1 MYCMY
6 KNIGN
11 TTEGIVGG
19 RGSAAYLHGNIG
31 NIHTYMEHRVSWSC
45 ICIFYHFFLSLKH
58 SFIFVVHSLWKFQ
71 FSILIN
77 ALCCVMAWIMYDMSW
92 WCRHI
97 ALHCSLRTVS
107 NRIWGDAVWPALVWP
122 LTWTPA
128 PSPAAARRGSG
139 RSWASRAGTPR
150 RWSGGRGT
158 GRGRG
163 CSPPCCCSAR
173 TGCGSG
179 HGAGAAATDL
189 S

>member
-1 MYCMY
+1 M
-6 KNIGN
+6 
-11 TTEGIVGG
+11 VL
-19 RGSAAYLHGNIG
+19 LHL
-31 NIHTYMEHRVSWSC
+31 HFLS
-45 ICIFYHFFLSLKH
+45 FFLSFKH

>member
-1 MYCMY
+1 
-6 KNIGN
+6 
-11 TTEGIVGG
+11 
-19 RGSAAYLHGNIG
+19 
-31 NIHTYMEHRVSWSC
+31 MEHRVSWSFC
-45 ICIFYHFFLSLKH
+45 ICIFYNFFLSLQH

-107 NRIWGDAVWPALVWP
+107 NRIWGDAVWSCPECPVWPALVWP